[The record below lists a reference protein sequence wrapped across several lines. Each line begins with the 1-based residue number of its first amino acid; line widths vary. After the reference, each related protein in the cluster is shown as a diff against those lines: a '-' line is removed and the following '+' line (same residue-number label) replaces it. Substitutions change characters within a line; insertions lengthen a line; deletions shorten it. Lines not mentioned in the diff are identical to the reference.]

1 MGIKTRI
8 GIIVVAFMAVM
19 IAGLLFAGFQRE
31 ELLREQL
38 DQTAIGGSRA
48 LWGKIVETG
57 IQRMRELTP
66 LVERH
71 AALRS
76 ALIDNDRGLIS
87 TAAGNVLAALRST
100 GAVTRLDLV
109 SLSHEVLYSS
119 VPAFEPTAA
128 ASEEALTAMI
138 AGRQGRSG
146 VAIDAARNVTLS
158 AGVLLYADD
167 GTAAGGGH
175 LCHRHRAGAVRT
187 EGGHRRRGVD
197 REPARPPAGRHRS
210 PDLGGRERVGVAP
223 GSRRAGG
230 AQR

>member
-87 TAAGNVLAALRST
+87 TAAGNVLAALRGT

-167 GTAAGGGH
+167 GTALAAAIYATDIVQA
-175 LCHRHRAGAVRT
+175 LSELKEDIGAEALIVN
-187 EGGHRRRGVD
+187 RRG
-197 REPARPPAGRHRS
+197 RLLAGT
-210 PDLGGRERVGVAP
+210 DP
-223 GSRRAGG
+223 GSGTP
-230 AQR
+230 